1 MLNLFVS
8 NFEITEADIIFVY
21 AESFSFETLFP
32 DRNIINK
39 NTIAK
44 LWAIQKQAR
53 NISH

>member
-8 NFEITEADIIFVY
+8 NFEITEPDIIFVY

-44 LWAIQKQAR
+44 L
-53 NISH
+53 